1 MSFKCELCELEFVQ
15 KCTLQRH
22 VKTVHSS
29 KQLKCE
35 LCELE
40 FSRNDLL
47 QRHVKT
53 IHSSKQLKCEL
64 CDYVTQ
70 RKENL
75 KRHHNSAH
83 SKIKSQVIKRKAPDS
98 DSNVNKRTKYYL
110 YDELFNSDDED
121 DIILNQAYNAV
132 SKQPEKKRYQ

>member
-1 MSFKCELCELEFVQ
+1 MSFKCELCELEF
-15 KCTLQRH
+15 KWKH
-22 VKTVHSS
+22 H
-29 KQLKCE
+29 
-35 LCELE
+35 
-40 FSRNDLL
+40 L

-64 CDYVTQ
+64 CDYVCK
-70 RKENL
+70 RMDHL

-83 SKIKSQVIKRKAPDS
+83 SNLKSQVIKRKAPDS

-110 YDELFNSDDED
+110 YDELFNSDYED

-132 SKQPEKKRYQ
+132 SKQSESKWKKVEW

>member
-1 MSFKCELCELEFVQ
+1 MSFKCELCELEFIQ
-15 KCTLQRH
+15 KCSLRRH

-40 FSRNDLL
+40 FSRNDPL
-47 QRHVKT
+47 QRHMKT
-53 IHSSKQLKCEL
+53 VHSSKQLKCEL

-83 SKIKSQVIKRKAPDS
+83 TNLKSQVIKRKAQDS

-110 YDELFNSDDED
+110 YDELF
-121 DIILNQAYNAV
+121 
-132 SKQPEKKRYQ
+132 

>member
-1 MSFKCELCELEFVQ
+1 MSFKCELCDLEFVQ
-15 KCTLQRH
+15 KCHLQRH
-22 VKTVHSS
+22 VKTVHTIQ
-29 KQLKCE
+29 QLKCE

-64 CDYVTQ
+64 CDYVCK
-70 RKENL
+70 RMDHL

-83 SKIKSQVIKRKAPDS
+83 SNLKSQVIKRKAPDS

-121 DIILNQAYNAV
+121 DIILNQAYDVV
-132 SKQPEKKRYQ
+132 SKHSEINE